1 MIKAIESINR
11 RLYLNSIG
19 EQTQWKQGYKKG
31 LEEAIKYIEDGIV
44 DLVVPYN
51 DYYVIMYHYG
61 DKHFP
66 YIEKMRLYL
75 IKETEKRETYYFS
88 KNPNANRLN
97 TQKPDAK
104 IVKSQIKDRVFFT
117 LKYAQEAIKK

>member
-1 MIKAIESINR
+1 MIKAIENINR
-11 RLYLNSIG
+11 
-19 EQTQWKQGYKKG
+19 
-31 LEEAIKYIEDGIV
+31 
-44 DLVVPYN
+44 
-51 DYYVIMYHYG
+51 
-61 DKHFP
+61 
-66 YIEKMRLYL
+66 RLYL

-117 LKYAQEAIKK
+117 LKYAKEAIKK